1 MADFLHPSLQRDIK
15 RFCLRYGLNVSHAYH
30 TPTDFWNDE
39 GAGEQA
45 VFVCLLHQMPFG
57 EALKLVRAA
66 RQRFRVSKANR
77 AVENIYDRW
86 EDNRDSKAAQIVFCD
101 NFKSGDGKFN
111 LFEDIRDKLIA
122 RGVPK
127 EDVAVIHDFKTD
139 EARKRLFDA
148 VNRGDVRVLMG
159 TTEKLGVGVN
169 VQERLLTAHHLDAP
183 PRPMDFEQRNGRI
196 RGTRKCSNS

>member
-66 RQRFRVSKANR
+66 RQRFRNVLLVDYKLPERNLDFLHIGSGIAANGWEHIMVCTTALCVMAVLKALSVS
-77 AVENIYDRW
+77 
-86 EDNRDSKAAQIVFCD
+86 
-101 NFKSGDGKFN
+101 
-111 LFEDIRDKLIA
+111 
-122 RGVPK
+122 
-127 EDVAVIHDFKTD
+127 
-139 EARKRLFDA
+139 
-148 VNRGDVRVLMG
+148 
-159 TTEKLGVGVN
+159 
-169 VQERLLTAHHLDAP
+169 
-183 PRPMDFEQRNGRI
+183 
-196 RGTRKCSNS
+196 

>member
-66 RQRFRVSKANR
+66 RQRFRNVLLVDYR
-77 AVENIYDRW
+77 FMRHGGIE
-86 EDNRDSKAAQIVFCD
+86 
-101 NFKSGDGKFN
+101 G
-111 LFEDIRDKLIA
+111 
-122 RGVPK
+122 
-127 EDVAVIHDFKTD
+127 VIHQ
-139 EARKRLFDA
+139 
-148 VNRGDVRVLMG
+148 
-159 TTEKLGVGVN
+159 LGVVPLRRDVFWGGGIGAVWI
-169 VQERLLTAHHLDAP
+169 V
-183 PRPMDFEQRNGRI
+183 
-196 RGTRKCSNS
+196 

>member
-66 RQRFRVSKANR
+66 RQRFRNVLLVDYKLPERNLDFPAYWLGHCCER
-77 AVENIYDRW
+77 MGAHYGLYDRFMRHGGI
-86 EDNRDSKAAQIVFCD
+86 EGVIRQLGVVPLRRDVFW
-101 NFKSGDGKFN
+101 GGG
-111 LFEDIRDKLIA
+111 IA
-122 RGVPK
+122 RCGLYDMEVNK
-127 EDVAVIHDFKTD
+127 SLHNFHYALFIHLPQYTSL
-139 EARKRLFDA
+139 A
-148 VNRGDVRVLMG
+148 
-159 TTEKLGVGVN
+159 
-169 VQERLLTAHHLDAP
+169 
-183 PRPMDFEQRNGRI
+183 
-196 RGTRKCSNS
+196 